1 MQPEEHNN
9 SWNPSP
15 DLRQEVV
22 QGLLYTHSRAN
33 ANTTKTL
40 EATSFLYALI
50 ELISEKGLI
59 TIEELDERKR
69 TVGERLAKQFRE
81 TGMGAVFQ
89 DPEYE
94 KYSFDGGVEIDCENR
109 IPLCKAACCRLPF
122 ALSRQDVR
130 EGVVRWNLGQPYM
143 IDQGEDGYCNHL
155 DRGKLGCTIYQNRPV
170 PCRAFDCR
178 KDQRIWLDFDKK
190 IPNPDINRPD
200 WPRCLTQEKA
210 EEIRDD

>member
-40 EATSFLYALI
+40 EAASFLYALI
-50 ELISEKGLI
+50 ELMSEKGLI

-109 IPLCKAACCRLPF
+109 IPFCRAAC
-122 ALSRQDVR
+122 LS
-130 EGVVRWNLGQPYM
+130 PYPGKM
-143 IDQGEDGYCNHL
+143 CG
-155 DRGKLGCTIYQNRPV
+155 RGLSAGTWDSP
-170 PCRAFDCR
+170 
-178 KDQRIWLDFDKK
+178 
-190 IPNPDINRPD
+190 
-200 WPRCLTQEKA
+200 T
-210 EEIRDD
+210 